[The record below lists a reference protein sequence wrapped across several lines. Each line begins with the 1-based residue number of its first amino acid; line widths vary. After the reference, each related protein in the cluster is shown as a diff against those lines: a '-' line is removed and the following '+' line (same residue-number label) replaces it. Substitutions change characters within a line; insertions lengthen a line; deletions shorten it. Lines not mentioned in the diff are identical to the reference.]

1 MSFSDIRDQAVP
13 VRLLRSALKSGRIPN
28 GLLFYGPEGIGKR
41 LAALELAKAIN
52 CHEAQADACGAC
64 LSCRKIAHGNHADV
78 KVIMPSGKSRIINVE
93 TVDMMAELS
102 AYRPFEGAWRVF
114 VIEDADRMGL
124 PAQNHFLKTLEEPPS
139 ATVFVLMTQFPK
151 LLLPTIRSRCQQ
163 VRFGALRPETVK
175 ELLLRDRDLPPES
188 AMAIAAV
195 SQGQMSRALDLVET
209 EKRPV
214 VLSVAARLASGE
226 DPMALSEEFVKHLR
240 AQGEALRASVKAE
253 ADDDDSGVMLD
264 DLSREER
271 EEQKQ
276 QQLALA
282 EALLR
287 RDIMEYLYLFKT
299 WYRDQMVL
307 GAAGNPAHLLNR
319 DHLGRL
325 EAAASERIE
334 AKLAAIDKAWR
345 YVERNLSMERVFR
358 DLFFTLAA

>member
-13 VRLLRSALKSGRIPN
+13 VHLLRSALKSGRIPN

-52 CHEAQADACGAC
+52 CHEAQADACGTC
-64 LSCRKIAHGNHADV
+64 LSCRKIAHGNHSDV
-78 KVIMPSGKSRIINVE
+78 KLIVPAGKARIINVD

-114 VIEDADRMGL
+114 VIEDVDRMGL

-139 ATVFVLMTQFPK
+139 ATVFILMTAFPK
-151 LLLPTIRSRCQQ
+151 LLLPTILSRCQHL
-163 VRFGALRPETVK
+163 RFGALRPETVT
-175 ELLLRDRDLPPES
+175 ELLLRDRDLPPET
-188 AMAIAAV
+188 AKAIAAV
-195 SQGQMSRALDLVET
+195 SQGQMSRAIDLVET
-209 EKRPV
+209 EKRPI
-214 VLSVAARLASGE
+214 VLSVAERLASGE
-226 DPMALSEEFVKHLR
+226 DPMSLSEEFVKHLR
-240 AQGEALRASVKAE
+240 AREDSLRASVKAE
-253 ADDDDSGVMLD
+253 ADTEDTGVVMD

-276 QQLALA
+276 TQLALA

-307 GAAGNPAHLLNR
+307 GASGDAAHLLNR
-319 DHLGRL
+319 DHQDRL
-325 EAAASERIE
+325 DAVAPDRIE
-334 AKLAAIDKAWR
+334 AKLNAIDKAWR

-358 DLFFTLAA
+358 DLFFTLAV